1 MTTIRRTT
9 KVLIQI
15 AAVGL
20 LQASEACDYGGNGVD
35 EVQLGPDESAE
46 ADAPEDKA
54 LAACPTFDTPT
65 SLGRVQ
71 SSAIDEASGV
81 ASSRMHPGVLW
92 THNDSGDSPRIF
104 ALTESGVLAATVNIS
119 NASARDWEDM
129 ATGPGPD
136 GAYLYMA
143 DIGDNGKS
151 RGSYQIYRI
160 PEPNVSASDRNRS
173 LSVAAE
179 VMTFKYPNG
188 SHNSETLLVDPKTG
202 ELAVVLKGDGTV
214 VYSLGQFTTGSRT
227 VVQIGQI
234 NQSRGGVDTATGGD
248 VAADGSSVAVRDYSV
263 ARLWRR
269 PSGGSLADAL
279 STTPCSIPIASGG
292 GGEGLAFAANG
303 TGYFTLNEGSNNPI
317 YLARLRTTD
326 QCPSDP
332 NKTEPGQCGCGVP
345 EGTCGG
351 GVGSCASTLS
361 PGARLAPGQTL
372 CSPNGAT
379 KLGMGADGNLTLRSG
394 STLTWQTDTHGT
406 STAMQGD
413 GNLVVYDGSTPV
425 FASNTQ
431 GHSGASL
438 SVLDAGRVVIRYQ
451 GNVIW
456 SKGTDA
462 DSCPNDP
469 NKTEP
474 GQCGCGVVEG
484 SCSSTTNKLNKHVF
498 VITFENHD
506 AGSIYGNST
515 QAPYING
522 TLMPKYARASRF
534 IDTLP
539 GLVSQPHYM
548 LMESGR
554 NAFSDHTF
562 TDDSPP
568 SASNSTSSTRH
579 LVTQIKDATS
589 GVTWRSYQE
598 GLNSSTGA
606 CPIASSGFYAPKH
619 NPFVYFQDVAGN
631 PPSKTNA
638 YCAAHH
644 KPLTALASDLASGSV
659 ASYNFVTPDLCN
671 DMHGASG
678 CPSGNPIRLGDNW
691 LRANLPAIINYVN
704 AKGGVIFLVWD
715 EGEGSTTIPFLAIGP
730 TVKPGYVSAATY
742 NHASLVKSADRILG
756 LPTLNTSEVL
766 NATDFADLFVAG
778 GYPN

>member
-1 MTTIRRTT
+1 MTIVRQ
-9 KVLIQI
+9 KVKSLVQI
-15 AAVGL
+15 ASIAI
-20 LQASEACDYGGNGVD
+20 LQASTSCGYGANGVD
-35 EVQLGPDESAE
+35 EGPVDESADGG
-46 ADAPEDKA
+46 ALDDKV
-54 LAACPTFDTPT
+54 LGACPTFDAPT

-71 SSAIDEASGV
+71 SSAINESSGS
-81 ASSRMHPGVLW
+81 ASSRVHPGVLW
-92 THNDSGDSPRIF
+92 THNDSGDSSRIF
-104 ALTESGVLAATVNIS
+104 ALTESGILAATVNIN

-129 ATGPGPD
+129 ATGPGPG
-136 GAYLYMA
+136 GAYIYIA

-160 PEPNVSASDRNRS
+160 PEPNVSASDRSRT
-173 LSVAAE
+173 LSVSAE

-214 VYSLGQFTTGSRT
+214 VYSLGQFTTGTRT
-227 VVQIGQI
+227 AVQIGQI
-234 NQSRGGVDTATGGD
+234 NQSKGGVDTATGGD
-248 VAADGSSVAVRDYSV
+248 VSADGSSIAVRDYYEG
-263 ARLWRR
+263 RLWRR
-269 PSGGSLADAL
+269 PAGGTLADAL
-279 STTPCSIPIASGG
+279 SGTPCTIPIASGG

-303 TGYFTLNEGSNNPI
+303 TGYFTLNEGLNNPI
-317 YLARLRTTD
+317 YFARLRSSD

-345 EGTCGG
+345 EGTC
-351 GVGSCASTLS
+351 SSTPPCQATLS
-361 PGARLAPGQTL
+361 SGARLQLGQTL
-372 CSPNGAT
+372 CSPNGGT
-379 KLGMGADGNLTLRSG
+379 KLGMSSDGNLALRSG
-394 STLTWQTDTHGT
+394 STVTWQTNTHGT
-406 STAMQGD
+406 FTAMQGD
-413 GNLVVYDGSTPV
+413 GNLVVYNDSTPV
-425 FASNTQ
+425 FSSNTQ

-438 SVLDAGRVVIRYQ
+438 SVLDDGRVVIRYQ

-456 SKGTDA
+456 SQGAGA
-462 DSCPNDP
+462 DGCPNDP
-469 NKTEP
+469 NKIEP
-474 GQCGCGVVEG
+474 GQCGCGIPEG
-484 SCSSTTNKLNKHVF
+484 SCSPTTSKLNKHVF

-506 AGSIYGNST
+506 AGSIYGNTT

-522 TLMPKYARASRF
+522 TLMPKYARASKF
-534 IDTLP
+534 MDTLP

-548 LMESGR
+548 LMEAGR
-554 NAFSDHTF
+554 NDFSDHTF
-562 TDDSPP
+562 TNDAAP

-579 LVTQIKDATS
+579 LVTQIKDATN

-638 YCAAHH
+638 YCVAHH
-644 KPLTALASDLASGSV
+644 KPLTALASDLANGSV

-678 CPSGNPIRLGDNW
+678 CPSGDPIRLGDNW

-730 TVKPGYVSAATY
+730 TVKPGYVSGVTY
-742 NHASLVKSADRILG
+742 NHASLVKSAERILG
-756 LPTLNTSEVL
+756 LPTLNTAEVL
-766 NATDFADLFVAG
+766 NATDFADMFVTG